1 MTTPEKIKSKILTPE
16 SLGFRL
22 SVWNFKNKKIVF
34 TNGVFDLLH
43 LGHIDYLSQASD
55 MGDILIIGVNT
66 DASVR
71 RLNKGPDRPINN
83 EEQRCHLL
91 AALSFVDA
99 IILFDEDTPLELIRK
114 IKPRVLV
121 KGGDYKPEQIVG
133 SDIVLASGGLV
144 HSIPLLAGYS
154 TTLTE
159 ERLKKS
165 TRL

>member
-1 MTTPEKIKSKILTPE
+1 MTTQEKIKSKILTPE
-16 SLGFRL
+16 SLTFKLSFWKFRD
-22 SVWNFKNKKIVF
+22 KKIVF

-43 LGHIDYLSQASD
+43 LGHIDYLSQTAD
-55 MGDILIIGVNT
+55 MGDVLIIGVNS

-71 RLNKGPDRPINN
+71 RLDKGPNRPINN

-91 AALSFVDA
+91 ASLFFVDA
-99 IILFDEDTPLELIRK
+99 VILFDEDTPLELIRK
-114 IKPRVLV
+114 IQPQVLV

-133 SDIVLASGGLV
+133 ADIVKSRGGFV
-144 HSIPLLAGYS
+144 HTIPLLTGYS

-159 ERLKKS
+159 ERIKNS